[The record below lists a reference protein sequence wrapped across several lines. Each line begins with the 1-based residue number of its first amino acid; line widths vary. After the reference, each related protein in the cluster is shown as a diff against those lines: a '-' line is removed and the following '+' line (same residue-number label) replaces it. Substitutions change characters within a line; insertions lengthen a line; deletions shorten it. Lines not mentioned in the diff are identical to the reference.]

1 MEASELRLEYVIAIC
16 GRTSLESRDGTTVPA
31 VFEAAEEGEFMKSG
45 NRSLL
50 GVVGC
55 GLLVFGWMAA
65 RAQVASGDGN
75 SRYKGSN
82 PLPRTSHENSLAK
95 FDRDGGLVDSA
106 VQDTGDEVHVLSPL
120 IAFPETDEAAIVG
133 SSGSGIG
140 VVGDSRDQV
149 GVKGMS
155 IDNHAIVGISAS
167 HFGVRGET
175 ESSTGVGGIATTG
188 NGIGGGSDGASG
200 VFGLG
205 KRAGVFAG
213 NVLVNGDIAVT
224 GFKFFRID
232 HPFDPTNQYLS
243 HAAVESPDA
252 LNLYSGNVTTN
263 SSGDATVELP
273 SYFSSIN
280 RDFRYQLTVIGQF
293 AQAIVANEIAKSR
306 FTIKTD
312 KPNVKVSWQ
321 VTGIRNDAWAKAHP
335 IQVEQLKPE
344 DERGTY
350 QHPELFNQPEEKSLA
365 WKLNPELMQE
375 MRAIRARKH

>member
-1 MEASELRLEYVIAIC
+1 
-16 GRTSLESRDGTTVPA
+16 
-31 VFEAAEEGEFMKSG
+31 MKSRK
-45 NRSLL
+45 RSLL
-50 GVVGC
+50 GGAVGC

-65 RAQVASGDGN
+65 RAQIASGDRN
-75 SRYKGSN
+75 SRHNGGN

-95 FDRDGGLVDSA
+95 FDRDGGLVDSM
-106 VQDTGDEVHVLSPL
+106 VQDTGDEVHVLTPL
-120 IAFPETDEAAIVG
+120 LAFAETDEAAIVG
-133 SSGSGIG
+133 SSASGIG
-140 VVGDSRDQV
+140 VLGDSRAQF

-155 IDNHAIVGISAS
+155 IDTHAIVGISAS

-175 ESSTGVGGIATTG
+175 ESSTGVGGIAVTG

-213 NVLVNGDIAVT
+213 NVLVDGDLAVS
-224 GFKFFRID
+224 GLKLFRID
-232 HPFDPTNQYLS
+232 HPFDPANQYLS
-243 HAAVESPDA
+243 HAAMESPEA

-263 SSGDATVELP
+263 SSGDVTVELP

-293 AQAIVANEIAKSR
+293 AQAIVADEIANNR

-312 KPNVKVSWQ
+312 QPNVKVSWQ
-321 VTGIRNDAWAKAHP
+321 VTGIRNDAWARAHP
-335 IQVEQLKPE
+335 LQVEQPKPE

-350 QHPELFNQPEEKSLA
+350 QHPELFNQPEEKSLG

-375 MRAIRARKH
+375 LRAIRARKH

>member
-1 MEASELRLEYVIAIC
+1 
-16 GRTSLESRDGTTVPA
+16 
-31 VFEAAEEGEFMKSG
+31 
-45 NRSLL
+45 
-50 GVVGC
+50 
-55 GLLVFGWMAA
+55 
-65 RAQVASGDGN
+65 VAF
-75 SRYKGSN
+75 
-82 PLPRTSHENSLAK
+82 A
-95 FDRDGGLVDSA
+95 
-106 VQDTGDEVHVLSPL
+106 
-120 IAFPETDEAAIVG
+120 ETDEAAIVG

-140 VVGDSRDQV
+140 VLGDSRDQV
-149 GVKGMS
+149 GVKGTS
-155 IDNHAIVGISAS
+155 VDNHAILGISAS

-213 NVLVNGDIAVT
+213 NVLVDGDIAVS

-232 HPFDPTNQYLS
+232 HPFDPANQYLS
-243 HAAVESPDA
+243 HAAIESPEA
-252 LNLYSGNVTTN
+252 INLYCGNVTTN
-263 SSGDATVELP
+263 SNGDATVELP

-293 AQAIVANEIAKSR
+293 AQAIVANEIKNGR
-306 FTIKTD
+306 FTIMTD

-365 WKLNPELMQE
+365 WKLNPELVQE
-375 MRAIRARKH
+375 LRAIRARKH